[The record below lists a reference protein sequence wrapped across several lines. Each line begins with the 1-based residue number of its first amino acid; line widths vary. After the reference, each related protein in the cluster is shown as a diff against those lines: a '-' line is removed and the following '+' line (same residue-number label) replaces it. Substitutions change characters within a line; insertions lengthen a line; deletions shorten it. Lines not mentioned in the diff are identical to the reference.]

1 MLNCRGEIARRNV
14 RHPSR
19 IRIAIAGGL
28 FLAFAVV
35 AAAPALAASLKG
47 LMREMGQTIK
57 QTKPLLTGS
66 FELAQAEAVL
76 TDFARQ
82 ADESAALYAMRGD
95 VKADDM
101 RARFVQL
108 KNTADSARGTLKD
121 KASFQHALLAVL
133 QDCRSCHSAY
143 R

>member
-19 IRIAIAGGL
+19 MRIAIAGGL
-28 FLAFAVV
+28 LLAFAVA

-47 LMREMGQTIK
+47 LMREMGQTMK
-57 QTKPLLTGS
+57 QTKPLLAGS

-95 VKADDM
+95 AKAGDM
-101 RARFVQL
+101 RTRFVQL
-108 KNTADSARGTLKD
+108 KYNADSARGTVKD
-121 KASFQHALLAVL
+121 KASFQRAFLAVV